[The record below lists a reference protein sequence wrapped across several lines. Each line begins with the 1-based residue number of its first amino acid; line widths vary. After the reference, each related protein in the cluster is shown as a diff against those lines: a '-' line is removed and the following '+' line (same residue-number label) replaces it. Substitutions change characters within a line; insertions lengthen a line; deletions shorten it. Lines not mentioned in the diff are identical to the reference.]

1 MSSFHESQTLS
12 IAQQARIDHWD
23 EMRKQIRS
31 RMIRLVLSGTGYL
44 LISFLIGALFIEMMG
59 SVARETVYLRGWQAT
74 ELEVE
79 WMSKVILLYALAA
92 GLVTITSAMVLLFI
106 GNRIPAW
113 LCNGFFKVPFI
124 GPTLECLA
132 AAELCQSVYQS
143 VITKS
148 TYFSAFEKAS
158 GELKQPGVVR
168 WAGAASS
175 RLEDGEVLSDIL
187 KTIPL
192 SVPPLAILSSVFKEQ
207 GNPEHARRSW
217 ENAAAELHRLAQ
229 SRFER
234 TRLFVSN
241 VILLI
246 SAFIASYAI
255 YYSSSFMLLALR
267 GLT

>member
-44 LISFLIGALFIEMMG
+44 MISFLIGALFIEMMG

-106 GNRIPAW
+106 GNKIPAW

-124 GPTLECLA
+124 GPTLE
-132 AAELCQSVYQS
+132 
-143 VITKS
+143 
-148 TYFSAFEKAS
+148 
-158 GELKQPGVVR
+158 
-168 WAGAASS
+168 
-175 RLEDGEVLSDIL
+175 LS
-187 KTIPL
+187 
-192 SVPPLAILSSVFKEQ
+192 
-207 GNPEHARRSW
+207 
-217 ENAAAELHRLAQ
+217 
-229 SRFER
+229 
-234 TRLFVSN
+234 
-241 VILLI
+241 LI
-246 SAFIASYAI
+246 HI
-255 YYSSSFMLLALR
+255 
-267 GLT
+267 

>member
-12 IAQQARIDHWD
+12 IAQRARIDHWD

-44 LISFLIGALFIEMMG
+44 LISFLIGAMFIEMMG
-59 SVARETVYLRGWQAT
+59 AVARETVYLQGWEAT

-79 WMSKVILLYALAA
+79 WMSKVILLYTLAA

-148 TYFSAFEKAS
+148 TYFSAFKKAS
-158 GELKQPGVVR
+158 GELKQPVVVR
-168 WAGAASS
+168 WTGAASS

-192 SVPPLAILSSVFKEQ
+192 SVPPLAILSSLFKEQ